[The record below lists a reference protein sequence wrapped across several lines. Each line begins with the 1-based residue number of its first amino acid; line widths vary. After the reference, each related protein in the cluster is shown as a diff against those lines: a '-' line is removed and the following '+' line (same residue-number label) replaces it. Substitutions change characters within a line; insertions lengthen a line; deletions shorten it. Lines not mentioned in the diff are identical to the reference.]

1 MKLKTKLV
9 IVFMVVM
16 VFPMLFTG
24 VMTRAFVP
32 EKATEI
38 QQMYLIVV
46 SITAA
51 LLIIWI
57 YRAVSVPLQKLQ
69 KAARNIK
76 EGNLDFEIKAENDD
90 EIGQLCRDF
99 ESCKGPVGGRWR
111 WARKVMMS
119 RPHLT
124 KKQARTCKSV
134 QKIIKTRF
142 FVDNHEILLYFSFID
157 IISSSER
164 LAAGKESGLN
174 EQVERRQ
181 LSKCDYVA
189 QELKTQI
196 IAGKYRSGD
205 QLPPEPALCE
215 MFSVSRITVREAL
228 KKLSMMGLVEIKQG
242 KGTFVK
248 SVDLGLFMKPMLQLV
263 DFDEIDIET
272 IYSAREYIEGGI
284 AYLAAQQRTD
294 GELAILESILG
305 KLKAAIQAGD
315 ILSIFEY
322 DRAFHDD
329 LARAAHNPI
338 LFACLQTIEEI
349 NEACV
354 KRYDK
359 FLIMLDDCYNE
370 HFQIFTAV
378 ANQQPEKAQAAMAQ
392 HARSSKKILL

>member
-1 MKLKTKLV
+1 M
-9 IVFMVVM
+9 
-16 VFPMLFTG
+16 
-24 VMTRAFVP
+24 
-32 EKATEI
+32 
-38 QQMYLIVV
+38 
-46 SITAA
+46 
-51 LLIIWI
+51 
-57 YRAVSVPLQKLQ
+57 
-69 KAARNIK
+69 
-76 EGNLDFEIKAENDD
+76 
-90 EIGQLCRDF
+90 
-99 ESCKGPVGGRWR
+99 
-111 WARKVMMS
+111 RKVMMS

-181 LSKCDYVA
+181 LSK
-189 QELKTQI
+189 
-196 IAGKYRSGD
+196 
-205 QLPPEPALCE
+205 
-215 MFSVSRITVREAL
+215 
-228 KKLSMMGLVEIKQG
+228 
-242 KGTFVK
+242 
-248 SVDLGLFMKPMLQLV
+248 
-263 DFDEIDIET
+263 
-272 IYSAREYIEGGI
+272 YIEGGI

>member
-1 MKLKTKLV
+1 
-9 IVFMVVM
+9 
-16 VFPMLFTG
+16 
-24 VMTRAFVP
+24 
-32 EKATEI
+32 
-38 QQMYLIVV
+38 
-46 SITAA
+46 
-51 LLIIWI
+51 
-57 YRAVSVPLQKLQ
+57 
-69 KAARNIK
+69 
-76 EGNLDFEIKAENDD
+76 
-90 EIGQLCRDF
+90 
-99 ESCKGPVGGRWR
+99 
-111 WARKVMMS
+111 MMS

-134 QKIIKTRF
+134 QQIIKTRF
-142 FVDNHEILLYFSFID
+142 FVDNHEILLYFNFID

-315 ILSIFEY
+315 ILSSNEY

>member
-1 MKLKTKLV
+1 MGSEMC
-9 IVFMVVM
+9 I
-16 VFPMLFTG
+16 
-24 VMTRAFVP
+24 
-32 EKATEI
+32 
-38 QQMYLIVV
+38 
-46 SITAA
+46 
-51 LLIIWI
+51 
-57 YRAVSVPLQKLQ
+57 
-69 KAARNIK
+69 
-76 EGNLDFEIKAENDD
+76 
-90 EIGQLCRDF
+90 RD
-99 ESCKGPVGGRWR
+99 R
-111 WARKVMMS
+111 
-119 RPHLT
+119 
-124 KKQARTCKSV
+124 
-134 QKIIKTRF
+134 
-142 FVDNHEILLYFSFID
+142 
-157 IISSSER
+157 
-164 LAAGKESGLN
+164 
-174 EQVERRQ
+174 
-181 LSKCDYVA
+181 
-189 QELKTQI
+189 
-196 IAGKYRSGD
+196 
-205 QLPPEPALCE
+205 
-215 MFSVSRITVREAL
+215 
-228 KKLSMMGLVEIKQG
+228 IKQG

>member
-1 MKLKTKLV
+1 M
-9 IVFMVVM
+9 
-16 VFPMLFTG
+16 
-24 VMTRAFVP
+24 
-32 EKATEI
+32 
-38 QQMYLIVV
+38 
-46 SITAA
+46 
-51 LLIIWI
+51 
-57 YRAVSVPLQKLQ
+57 
-69 KAARNIK
+69 
-76 EGNLDFEIKAENDD
+76 
-90 EIGQLCRDF
+90 
-99 ESCKGPVGGRWR
+99 
-111 WARKVMMS
+111 RKVMMS

-294 GELAILESILG
+294 GELAILARR
-305 KLKAAIQAGD
+305 LKSLNGETPVI
-315 ILSIFEY
+315 SC
-322 DRAFHDD
+322 
-329 LARAAHNPI
+329 P
-338 LFACLQTIEEI
+338 
-349 NEACV
+349 
-354 KRYDK
+354 
-359 FLIMLDDCYNE
+359 FLN
-370 HFQIFTAV
+370 TT
-378 ANQQPEKAQAAMAQ
+378 
-392 HARSSKKILL
+392 ARSMMILPARRITRSCSPACRPLRRSMRPASSGMISS

>member
-1 MKLKTKLV
+1 MCGQCFVVCPQDAKQ
-9 IVFMVVM
+9 IVSEVGKVRVMLQSGAPVVASLA
-16 VFPMLFTG
+16 P
-24 VMTRAFVP
+24 
-32 EKATEI
+32 
-38 QQMYLIVV
+38 
-46 SITAA
+46 
-51 LLIIWI
+51 
-57 YRAVSVPLQKLQ
+57 
-69 KAARNIK
+69 
-76 EGNLDFEIKAENDD
+76 
-90 EIGQLCRDF
+90 
-99 ESCKGPVGGRWR
+99 
-111 WARKVMMS
+111 
-119 RPHLT
+119 
-124 KKQARTCKSV
+124 
-134 QKIIKTRF
+134 
-142 FVDNHEILLYFSFID
+142 SFI
-157 IISSSER
+157 
-164 LAAGKESGLN
+164 ANYAGSGI
-174 EQVERRQ
+174 E
-181 LSKCDYVA
+181 
-189 QELKTQI
+189 EL
-196 IAGKYRSGD
+196 
-205 QLPPEPALCE
+205 
-215 MFSVSRITVREAL
+215 REAL